1 MLTWFSAWK
10 LRRRRELF
18 HFWDGSTHRAIDPL
32 VAFRAIHTDKDFRAD
47 VHPALA
53 DEGDEEALT
62 ILLGMVQRV
71 FGVSQYTER
80 SAGLTQAQQIVLY
93 LSFCTYLETI
103 KKNISVSPI
112 LQRSTEPTCTDSKA
126 PITNG
131 SSESTSPCQESNSAE
146 PTLSD
151 SA

>member
-1 MLTWFSAWK
+1 MFSLFARWK

-18 HFWDGSTHRAIDPL
+18 HYWDGVKHRAVDPL

-62 ILLGMVQRV
+62 VLLGMVQGV
-71 FGVSQYTER
+71 FGVRQYTETTP
-80 SAGLTQAQQIVLY
+80 GLTQAQQIVLY
-93 LSFCTYLETI
+93 LSFCDYLETV
-103 KKNISVSPI
+103 KKNTNVSPI
-112 LQRSTEPTCTDSKA
+112 LQQSTAPTSSGSKQ
-126 PITNG
+126 PTTSD
-131 SSESTSPCQESNSAE
+131 SSESTSACQEPNSGE